1 MNRSRTVDG
10 FRVLLPVHAFL
21 FLALFAGL
29 FHSAYRYMFSIWTVD
44 DYNYCYFI
52 PVAVAYLL
60 WEKRAAFR
68 SAPSENSWAGLVPFC
83 GGIVLYLLGELGGEY
98 YSLFIASWLIA
109 VGYCWAI
116 MGGPRLKTIAF
127 PVLFI
132 IAMFP
137 FPNFINNNL
146 TLRLKLL
153 SSHLGVKMLQFCGL
167 SAYREGNV
175 IDLGF
180 TRLQVVDACS
190 GLRFLLP
197 LIVLGI
203 LLAHFYRASW
213 WKRGV
218 IVLMAIP
225 LSILTN
231 AMRVAGV
238 GFLYPYFGPQVAEGF
253 FHDLS
258 GWIVFMA
265 SLGCMVGTLFLLKRY
280 FPESTVDSAA
290 VPTGAAPRVQD
301 PAPAQGARSISP
313 QVVVVLLLLAATVG
327 LSRFVNFSE
336 KAPVARPFSEFPSR
350 LGEWEGVRGVME
362 QHYLDV
368 LTFSDY
374 AMINY
379 RGGHGRQVDF
389 YAAYYASQSKGKSI
403 HTPDSCLPSG
413 GWVFED
419 SGVVT
424 YPAGSG
430 REGAMRAKR
439 AVMTKNGMRALA
451 YYWFPQRG
459 RILTDLYQL
468 KLYVFWDALTR
479 RRTDGAIVR
488 LITPI
493 YGDESSE
500 AADARLQAFT
510 RELVPVLSN
519 FLPE

>member
-1 MNRSRTVDG
+1 MP
-10 FRVLLPVHAFL
+10 PVHAFL

-265 SLGCMVGTLFLLKRY
+265 SLGLMVGTLFLLKRY